1 MNNKSYGV
9 FVNKMNRIISAVVLL
24 ALIGLGTFI
33 MWWFNEEVAFVFLIY
48 ISSLAVMANV
58 ILDHFSFGGLC
69 AKDGIELGFLKS
81 ALNGIGLLKHVVLTD
96 MFIRM
101 AWNMIVV
108 VCPIVLGFFIMGYEF
123 NAAMITLIFGLLF
136 MELFGQNLGVMI
148 GRHQT
153 TVFIK
158 GMTAGLIATGLT
170 IADYLM
176 VLDCL
181 DENGATFI
189 TWAVLVIGAIAFVVT
204 SFVTI
209 VDVNNSLKKSY
220 VG

>member
-1 MNNKSYGV
+1 MSNRSYGV
-9 FVNKMNRIISAVVLL
+9 FVNLLNRIISTVALL
-24 ALIGLGTFI
+24 ALIALGTFI

-48 ISSLAVMANV
+48 LSSLAVMATV

-81 ALNGIGLLKHVVLTD
+81 ALNGIGLLKHVVLID

-108 VCPIVLGFFIMGYEF
+108 VCPIVLGFSIMGYEF
-123 NAAMITLIFGLLF
+123 NSAIITVIFGMLF
-136 MELFGQNLGVMI
+136 MELFAQNLGVI
-148 GRHQT
+148 LGRHQT

-170 IADYLM
+170 VADYLM
-176 VLDCL
+176 ILDCL
-181 DENGATFI
+181 DENGASLVTWVLLAFGAVTF
-189 TWAVLVIGAIAFVVT
+189 VIS
-204 SFVTI
+204 SFATI
-209 VDVNNSLKKSY
+209 VDVNSSLKKSY